1 MMQMEYQPINLEK
14 VPLFY
19 LTLHGFTCWIDIP
32 QTCLMRRKG
41 RPKERSQ
48 SDMKS
53 QHEKKIIIETGA
65 ISMKNLQ

>member
-1 MMQMEYQPINLEK
+1 MEYQPINSEK

-19 LTLHGFTCWIDIP
+19 LILHGFTCWIGIP

-41 RPKERSQ
+41 RPNERSRR
-48 SDMKS
+48 DMKS

-65 ISMKNLQ
+65 ISMKILQ